1 MAVWLYNMS
10 RLSNKNSLYNKT
22 AVITGGTRG
31 IGKAIS
37 EELGKR
43 GANLILNYLRNH
55 KEAKKTQKELNE
67 NNINCSIYRCNIG
80 DIESVDKFINKI
92 TLEHDKIDILI
103 NNAAS
108 GVMKKSTDLDIKHWD
123 WTMDINARGTWYIS
137 KQLSKQMIN
146 GGNIINISSPGS
158 SMVLPDYFPIG
169 VSKAALES
177 ITRYLSIE
185 LAEKNIAVNS
195 VSAGYV
201 LTDAL
206 NHFPDKDS
214 VVEIAEKA
222 TPAGRPI
229 RPQDVAN
236 VVAML
241 CGSDA
246 EMIRGQNILVDG
258 GSTINFNH

>member
-1 MAVWLYNMS
+1 MS
-10 RLSNKNSLYNKT
+10 QSINKNNLKNKT

-37 EELGKR
+37 AELGRR
-43 GANLILNYLRNH
+43 GVNLILNYLSNH

-67 NNINCSIYRCNIG
+67 SNVNCSIYRCNIG

-92 TLEHDKIDILI
+92 ALEHNKIDILI

-108 GVMKKSTDLDIKHWD
+108 GVMKKSTDLDVKHWD

-137 KQLSKQMIN
+137 KKLSNHMVN

-169 VSKAALES
+169 VSKAALEA

-185 LAEKNIAVNS
+185 LAEKNISVNS

-214 VVEIAEKA
+214 VVQMAKRS

-229 RPQDVAN
+229 SPQDVAN

-241 CGSDA
+241 CSADA

>member
-1 MAVWLYNMS
+1 MNKS
-10 RLSNKNSLYNKT
+10 NNQKNLSKKT

-37 EELGKR
+37 YELGRR
-43 GANLILNYLRNH
+43 GANVILNYLRNH
-55 KEAKKTQKELNE
+55 KEAKKAQEELIDNK
-67 NNINCSIYRCNIG
+67 INCSIYRCNIG
-80 DIESVDKFINKI
+80 DIESIDKFYNKVQ
-92 TLEHDKIDILI
+92 TEYKNIDILI

-108 GVMKKSTDLDIKHWD
+108 GVMKESKDLDVKHWD

-137 KQLSKQMIN
+137 KKLSTLMSN
-146 GGNIINISSPGS
+146 SGNIINISSPGS
-158 SMVLPDYFPIG
+158 SMVLPNYFPIG
-169 VSKAALES
+169 VSKAAVEA

-185 LAEKNIAVNS
+185 LSDRNISVNS

-206 NHFPDKDS
+206 NHFPDSENVKK
-214 VVEIAEKA
+214 IARKA
-222 TPAGRPI
+222 TPAGRTITPN
-229 RPQDVAN
+229 DVAN

-258 GSTINFNH
+258 GSTINFNN

>member
-137 KQLSKQMIN
+137 KQLSKQMVN

-206 NHFPDKDS
+206 NHFPYKDS

-229 RPQDVAN
+229 KPQDVAN

>member
-108 GVMKKSTDLDIKHWD
+108 GVMKKSTNLDIKHWD

-137 KQLSKQMIN
+137 KQLSKQMVN

-229 RPQDVAN
+229 KPQDVAN

>member
-1 MAVWLYNMS
+1 MS
-10 RLSNKNSLYNKT
+10 QLKNKNNLESKT

-37 EELGKR
+37 AELGIR

-80 DIESVDKFINKI
+80 DIESVDKFIDKI
-92 TLEHDKIDILI
+92 VTEHNKIDILI

-108 GVMKKSTDLDIKHWD
+108 GVMRKSTDLDVKHWD

-137 KQLSKQMIN
+137 KKLSNHMVN

-169 VSKAALES
+169 VSKAALEA

-185 LAEKNIAVNS
+185 LAEKNISVNS

-206 NHFPDKDS
+206 NHFPDRDS
-214 VVEIAEKA
+214 VVQIAERA

-229 RPQDVAN
+229 SPQDIAN

-241 CGSDA
+241 CSTDA

>member
-1 MAVWLYNMS
+1 MS

>member
-1 MAVWLYNMS
+1 MS
-10 RLSNKNSLYNKT
+10 QLKNKNNLESKT

-37 EELGKR
+37 AELGIR

-80 DIESVDKFINKI
+80 DIESVDKFIDKI
-92 TLEHDKIDILI
+92 VTEHNKIDILI

-108 GVMKKSTDLDIKHWD
+108 GVMRKSTDLDVKHWD

-137 KQLSKQMIN
+137 KKLSNHMVN

-169 VSKAALES
+169 VSKAALEA

-185 LAEKNIAVNS
+185 LAEKNISVNS

-206 NHFPDKDS
+206 NHFPDRDS
-214 VVEIAEKA
+214 VVQIAERA

-229 RPQDVAN
+229 SPQDIAN

-241 CGSDA
+241 CSTDA

-258 GSTINFNH
+258 GKTII

>member
-1 MAVWLYNMS
+1 
-10 RLSNKNSLYNKT
+10 
-22 AVITGGTRG
+22 
-31 IGKAIS
+31 
-37 EELGKR
+37 
-43 GANLILNYLRNH
+43 
-55 KEAKKTQKELNE
+55 
-67 NNINCSIYRCNIG
+67 
-80 DIESVDKFINKI
+80 
-92 TLEHDKIDILI
+92 
-103 NNAAS
+103 
-108 GVMKKSTDLDIKHWD
+108 
-123 WTMDINARGTWYIS
+123 MDINARGTWYIS
-137 KQLSKQMIN
+137 KKLSNHMVN

-169 VSKAALES
+169 VSKAALEA

-185 LAEKNIAVNS
+185 LAEKNISVNS

-206 NHFPDKDS
+206 NHFPDRDS
-214 VVEIAEKA
+214 VVQIAERA

-229 RPQDVAN
+229 SPQDIAN

-241 CGSDA
+241 CSTDA

>member
-1 MAVWLYNMS
+1 MS
-10 RLSNKNSLYNKT
+10 QLRNKNNLKNKT
-22 AVITGGTRG
+22 VVITGGTRG

-37 EELGKR
+37 AEFGIR

-80 DIESVDKFINKI
+80 DIESVDKFIDKI
-92 TLEHDKIDILI
+92 VTEHNKIDILI

-108 GVMKKSTDLDIKHWD
+108 GVMRKSTDLDVKHWD

-137 KQLSKQMIN
+137 KKLSNHMVN

-169 VSKAALES
+169 VSKAAIEA

-185 LAEKNIAVNS
+185 LAEKNISVNS

-214 VVEIAEKA
+214 VVQIAERA

-229 RPQDVAN
+229 SPQDVAN

-241 CGSDA
+241 CSTDA

>member
-1 MAVWLYNMS
+1 MS
-10 RLSNKNSLYNKT
+10 QSINKNNLKNKT

-37 EELGKR
+37 AELGRR
-43 GANLILNYLRNH
+43 GVNLILNYLRNH

-67 NNINCSIYRCNIG
+67 SNVNFSIYRFNIG
-80 DIESVDKFINKI
+80 HIQSVDKFINKI
-92 TLEHDKIDILI
+92 ALDHNKIDILI

-108 GVMKKSTDLDIKHWD
+108 GVMKKSTDLDVKHWD

-137 KQLSKQMIN
+137 KKLSNHMVN

-169 VSKAALES
+169 VSKAALEA

-185 LAEKNIAVNS
+185 LAEKNISVNS

-214 VVEIAEKA
+214 VVQMAKRS

-229 RPQDVAN
+229 SPQDVAN

-241 CGSDA
+241 CSADA

>member
-1 MAVWLYNMS
+1 
-10 RLSNKNSLYNKT
+10 
-22 AVITGGTRG
+22 
-31 IGKAIS
+31 
-37 EELGKR
+37 
-43 GANLILNYLRNH
+43 
-55 KEAKKTQKELNE
+55 
-67 NNINCSIYRCNIG
+67 
-80 DIESVDKFINKI
+80 
-92 TLEHDKIDILI
+92 
-103 NNAAS
+103 
-108 GVMKKSTDLDIKHWD
+108 MKKSTDLDVKHWD
-123 WTMDINARGTWYIS
+123 WTMDINARGTWYMS
-137 KQLSKQMIN
+137 KHLSNHMVN

-222 TPAGRPI
+222 TPAGRAI
-229 RPQDVAN
+229 KPQDVAN

>member
-1 MAVWLYNMS
+1 MS
-10 RLSNKNSLYNKT
+10 QSINKNNLKNKT

-37 EELGKR
+37 AELGRR
-43 GANLILNYLRNH
+43 GVNLILNYLRNH

-67 NNINCSIYRCNIG
+67 SNVNCSIYRCNIG

-92 TLEHDKIDILI
+92 ALEHNKIDILI

-108 GVMKKSTDLDIKHWD
+108 GVMKKSTDLDVKHWD

-137 KQLSKQMIN
+137 KKLSNHMVN

-169 VSKAALES
+169 VSKAALEA

-185 LAEKNIAVNS
+185 LSEKKI
-195 VSAGYV
+195 SARPHPAAKRYSSKTLKIDEFV
-201 LTDAL
+201 LFRKTNFAL
-206 NHFPDKDS
+206 LRHPVDESQKYF
-214 VVEIAEKA
+214 
-222 TPAGRPI
+222 
-229 RPQDVAN
+229 
-236 VVAML
+236 
-241 CGSDA
+241 
-246 EMIRGQNILVDG
+246 RGEVP
-258 GSTINFNH
+258 SSRRFF

>member
-1 MAVWLYNMS
+1 MS
-10 RLSNKNSLYNKT
+10 KLKNKNNLNNKT
-22 AVITGGTRG
+22 VVITGGTRG

-37 EELGKR
+37 AELGIR

-80 DIESVDKFINKI
+80 DIESVDKFIDKI
-92 TLEHDKIDILI
+92 VTEHNKIDILI

-108 GVMKKSTDLDIKHWD
+108 GVMRKSTDLDVKHWD

-137 KQLSKQMIN
+137 KKLSNHMVN

-169 VSKAALES
+169 VSKAALEA

-185 LAEKNIAVNS
+185 LAEKNISVNS

-214 VVEIAEKA
+214 VVQIAERA

-229 RPQDVAN
+229 SPQDIAN

-241 CGSDA
+241 CSTDA

>member
-1 MAVWLYNMS
+1 MS
-10 RLSNKNSLYNKT
+10 QLKNKNNLESKT

-37 EELGKR
+37 AELGIR

-80 DIESVDKFINKI
+80 DIESVDKFIDKI
-92 TLEHDKIDILI
+92 VTEHNKIDILI

-108 GVMKKSTDLDIKHWD
+108 GVMRKSTDLDVKHWD

-137 KQLSKQMIN
+137 KKLSNHMVN

-169 VSKAALES
+169 VSKAALEA

-185 LAEKNIAVNS
+185 LAEKNISVNS

-206 NHFPDKDS
+206 NHFPDRDS
-214 VVEIAEKA
+214 VVQIAERA

-229 RPQDVAN
+229 SPQDVAN

-241 CGSDA
+241 CSADA

>member
-1 MAVWLYNMS
+1 MS
-10 RLSNKNSLYNKT
+10 QLRNKNNLKNKT
-22 AVITGGTRG
+22 VVITGGTRG

-37 EELGKR
+37 AELGIR

-80 DIESVDKFINKI
+80 DIESVDKFIDKI
-92 TLEHDKIDILI
+92 VTEHNKIDILI

-108 GVMKKSTDLDIKHWD
+108 GVMRKSTDLDVKHWD

-137 KQLSKQMIN
+137 KKLSNHMVN

-169 VSKAALES
+169 VSKAALEA

-185 LAEKNIAVNS
+185 LAEKNISVNS

-214 VVEIAEKA
+214 VVQIAERA

-229 RPQDVAN
+229 SPQDVAN

-241 CGSDA
+241 CSTDA

>member
-1 MAVWLYNMS
+1 MS
-10 RLSNKNSLYNKT
+10 QLRNKNNLMNKT
-22 AVITGGTRG
+22 VVITGGTRG

-37 EELGKR
+37 AELGIR

-80 DIESVDKFINKI
+80 DIESVDKFIDKI
-92 TLEHDKIDILI
+92 VTEHNKIDILI

-108 GVMKKSTDLDIKHWD
+108 GVMRKSTDLDVKHWD

-137 KQLSKQMIN
+137 KKLSNHMVN

-169 VSKAALES
+169 VSKAALEA

-185 LAEKNIAVNS
+185 LAEKNISVNS

-214 VVEIAEKA
+214 VVQIAERA

-229 RPQDVAN
+229 SPQDVAN

-241 CGSDA
+241 CSTDA